1 MPLFTWDHLL
11 RFVFETVTDVAFVP
25 SLMVIKQRGRH
36 FELFIGLFQFITS
49 CCYNLSD
56 ALEVEFFLSARDW
69 HKLNNVLSIT
79 FALHL
84 CIFLM
89 GNRKEN
95 IDNGLRYLAFCLVW
109 ITQMKDAF
117 WMEKSQYT
125 MYVVVPFTLL
135 PVAKL
140 ILFGNRFFFNGHE
153 TARGLLAL
161 TVAFVFFYL
170 GLDDEHD
177 PYRVFH
183 GCAQLAAG
191 AALYFMWQMIPENN
205 YKKTD
210 AYLPHNMQLTLT

>member
-1 MPLFTWDHLL
+1 MYTRATKCAL
-11 RFVFETVTDVAFVP
+11 RLA
-25 SLMVIKQRGRH
+25 
-36 FELFIGLFQFITS
+36 
-49 CCYNLSD
+49 Y
-56 ALEVEFFLSARDW
+56 ALQKRRKGCMTLCVCVCIL
-69 HKLNNVLSIT
+69 IT
-79 FALHL
+79 FFTKIYPQAGVCLLGLTCFQANGCHFIASIFSPLVVVL
-84 CIFLM
+84 C
-89 GNRKEN
+89 
-95 IDNGLRYLAFCLVW
+95 RYLAFCLVW